1 MSMGAGTGTGA
12 SGGGRDDTSPVVRL
26 VTCPAAC
33 HPPWRLA
40 GTRVSGA
47 CAPGAHRIPILRRLS
62 RWIPCWISAIPRNL
76 VRIIVRSHARVPP
89 RSFLHSLYGHS
100 LYGKDIPIATGR
112 ASGPSKPTRETDAD
126 GTSAEHP
133 PKALVPQWFSR
144 RTPSAYATPGTRA
157 IAVAKPT
164 RSNRQI
170 PALLALPLTGP
181 TPIPIQ
187 CDAET
192 GGQRRTSCPL
202 YFAENTPYISWESA
216 SPRKS
221 HSHLSERFN
230 SRRKMGKSDA
240 MHAPRSNA
248 SAVRSPHIAQI
259 FSLQMARSAQFATQR
274 ARTGYR
280 PDTDWADQDDYCSNW
295 ADPVI
300 QRPKTSSK

>member
-1 MSMGAGTGTGA
+1 MIRARSSAWLLA
-12 SGGGRDDTSPVVRL
+12 RLL
-26 VTCPAAC
+26 VTRLGDLPA
-33 HPPWRLA
+33 
-40 GTRVSGA
+40 RVS
-47 CAPGAHRIPILRRLS
+47 P
-62 RWIPCWISAIPRNL
+62 
-76 VRIIVRSHARVPP
+76 ARVPP
-89 RSFLHSLYGHS
+89 ARIGSPSFVDSPVGFPVGS
-100 LYGKDIPIATGR
+100 P
-112 ASGPSKPTRETDAD
+112 PFP
-126 GTSAEHP
+126 GTSFASSYDRMRACLPAHSCILSMGILSMGRIFP
-133 PKALVPQWFSR
+133 SQQDARAALQNRPAK
-144 RTPSAYATPGTRA
+144 RTRTGLRPNIRQKPLCRNGFQDGHPSAYATPGTRA

-216 SPRKS
+216 FPRKS